1 MVRKNERNLPD
12 LDSIGGSLIL
22 NALVKR
28 LGPTKLLSLKILPTK
43 SYKSQLLN
51 QSMQFYLATKT
62 HLFSWIMSGLHVKTG
77 RYGPRARV
85 WPMEIASKLG
95 RHANSL
101 KDLRTVQTFLILS
114 FKLILSLEKMNGTSN
129 RPVFLYMRLSN
140 PPHKLNNPGKIT
152 KENLKFRPIVCPWGT
167 F

>member
-1 MVRKNERNLPD
+1 MEKVLVRKNERNLPD

-85 WPMEIASKLG
+85 WPMEIASKLRKTCQQPKRPQNCPNFPHPQFQINTVSG
-95 RHANSL
+95 
-101 KDLRTVQTFLILS
+101 KDEWDL
-114 FKLILSLEKMNGTSN
+114 
-129 RPVFLYMRLSN
+129 
-140 PPHKLNNPGKIT
+140 
-152 KENLKFRPIVCPWGT
+152 
-167 F
+167 

>member
-1 MVRKNERNLPD
+1 MEKVLVRKNERNLPD

-51 QSMQFYLATKT
+51 QSMQFYVATKT

-85 WPMEIASKLG
+85 WPMEIASKLKTCQQPKRPQNCPNFPHPQFQINTVSG
-95 RHANSL
+95 
-101 KDLRTVQTFLILS
+101 KDEWDL
-114 FKLILSLEKMNGTSN
+114 
-129 RPVFLYMRLSN
+129 
-140 PPHKLNNPGKIT
+140 
-152 KENLKFRPIVCPWGT
+152 
-167 F
+167 